1 MVVTSKAPLMRAAV
15 ERAMA
20 PVLADAQLTEVAKVE
35 GDDLGQRFAVRMEG
49 DVGLAERRVRKL
61 VSTLRGGGPGGTW
74 RQIAA
79 STPTGHSTPLS
90 LSKDKNSRQ

>member
-1 MVVTSKAPLMRAAV
+1 MVVTCKAPLMRAAV

-20 PVLADAQLTEVAKVE
+20 PVLGDAQLTEVSKVE

-61 VSTLRGGGPGGTW
+61 VATFRGGGPGGTW
-74 RQIAA
+74 RQVAA
-79 STPTGHSTPLS
+79 TTPTGHTTALP